1 MVSNIRTSSSN
12 ADHVPPEVTKYDNHS
27 MNQNIKHLFD
37 EMLKGNRPTS
47 KKHKLII
54 RTLQH
59 YWKRNY
65 DFVAKSCNDT
75 NAVNVK
81 IWYISEA
88 LRKTV
93 GKLLGTSLHNEFVQ
107 SSQTVSVKDY

>member
-1 MVSNIRTSSSN
+1 
-12 ADHVPPEVTKYDNHS
+12 
-27 MNQNIKHLFD
+27 
-37 EMLKGNRPTS
+37 MLKGNRPTF